1 LGQGY
6 CVELLNRIHTKFT
19 LYFSSISTIF
29 LVFYMF
35 ILFFLEFLNQK
46 EFLEMDNPMNSN
58 DWLSARAHAASR
70 AGGPQLLQA
79 EGCGGMVAG
88 LA

>member
-1 LGQGY
+1 
-6 CVELLNRIHTKFT
+6 
-19 LYFSSISTIF
+19 
-29 LVFYMF
+29 
-35 ILFFLEFLNQK
+35 
-46 EFLEMDNPMNSN
+46 MNSN